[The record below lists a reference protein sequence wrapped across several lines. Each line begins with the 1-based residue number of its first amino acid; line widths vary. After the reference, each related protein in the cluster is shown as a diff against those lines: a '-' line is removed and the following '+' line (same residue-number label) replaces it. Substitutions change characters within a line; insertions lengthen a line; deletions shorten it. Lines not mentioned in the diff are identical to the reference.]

1 MLIAGNI
8 LFTIAHWALVLFNLF
23 GWIPVKWR
31 KTHLA
36 LILLT
41 AGSWGIL
48 GIWFGWGYCPLTDWH
63 WDIKSQLG
71 ESNLPNSFIKYYTD
85 KWFKC
90 KIPAVW
96 IDRITL
102 CALIMSAAASIY
114 VNFIKKK
121 KAV

>member
-31 KTHLA
+31 KIHLA
-36 LILLT
+36 FIILT
-41 AGSWGIL
+41 ASSWGIL

-63 WDIKSQLG
+63 WTIKTQLG
-71 ESNLPNSFIKYYTD
+71 ETQLPTSFIKYYTD
-85 KWFKC
+85 KCFLSAL
-90 KIPAVW
+90 PSVW

-102 CALIMSAAASIY
+102 SALLLSAAASLY
-114 VNFIKKK
+114 VNFIQKK